1 MKRQN
6 KMQEMGLKNG
16 NFSAIF
22 VSTTTQCILCASFFA
37 RRGGPDGQ

>member
-22 VSTTTQCILCASFFA
+22 VSTTTQCICASFFA